1 MNLIF
6 MGRMSLASLSSIEIY
21 EYVFRSK
28 SNSTITNFFH
38 PSQIKN
44 PPPAFIRNFATFKL
58 FSLFQMQEILNSLLG
73 VPPDSLIEMPVLCV

>member
-28 SNSTITNFFH
+28 SNSTITNFCSFITD
-38 PSQIKN
+38 QN
-44 PPPAFIRNFATFKL
+44 PPSSFILNFATFKL